1 MIFRYPIW
9 AVAFLVACSNQG
21 GAAPEST
28 KDDTGS
34 QHGRRETEAPPV
46 ASPFGLARTVDQ
58 ARYTADVA
66 TIAKERTPNNPQW
79 QSVQDLCATRF
90 EQYGFTVER
99 RHYATG
105 TNVVGVKTGT
115 SEQDKAHQIIV
126 GAHYDSV
133 ANCPGADDNASGV
146 AGTLEAA
153 RVLSSASFP
162 RTLTLTCWDEEET
175 GYKGSTATAK
185 QSTQNHD
192 IIDAVFDFEMIAFKS
207 DAENSQ
213 TFPVGIE
220 LVAPLQA
227 QWLKANKNR
236 GNFIAT
242 FGNPGTEHALEV
254 FSVYAQKVGVPNL
267 ATGLTPLGMLN
278 PLLGDLRRSDH
289 GPYWTEG
296 YPAVMVTD
304 TANFRNPAYHCLNGT
319 VDDTSRLNFEFATQ
333 VVKSV
338 VAASAEMLGLPRDI

>member
-1 MIFRYPIW
+1 MIFRHPIW
-9 AVAFLVACSNQG
+9 FVALLAACSSQG
-21 GAAPEST
+21 GTGSDGT
-28 KDDTGS
+28 KDPGS
-34 QHGRRETEAPPV
+34 REQAGSGTDAPPA
-46 ASPFGLARTVDQ
+46 ASPFALAQSVDR
-58 ARYTADVA
+58 ARYTADLTA
-66 TIAKERTPNNPQW
+66 IAKERTPQNSQW

-90 EQYGFTVER
+90 AQYGFTVER
-99 RHYATG
+99 RHYASG
-105 TNVVGVKTGT
+105 VNVVGVKPGT
-115 SEQDKAHQIIV
+115 SATDKAHQIIV

-133 ANCPGADDNASGV
+133 ANCPGADDNGSGV
-146 AGTLEAA
+146 AGTLEVA
-153 RVLSSASFP
+153 RVLGQASFP
-162 RTLTLTCWDEEET
+162 RTLTLMCWDEEES
-175 GYKGSTATAK
+175 GYKGSTSTAK
-185 QSTQNHD
+185 QSSQGHD
-192 IIDAVFDFEMIAFKS
+192 IIDAVFDFEMIAFKN

-213 TFPVGIE
+213 QFPTGIE
-220 LVAPLQA
+220 LVAPQQA

-242 FGNPGTEHALEV
+242 FGNPGTENALNV
-254 FSVYAQKVGVPNL
+254 FAVYAQKVGVLNL

-319 VDDTSRLNFEFATQ
+319 VDDLSQLNFEFATQ

-338 VAASAEMLGLPRDI
+338 VGASAEMLGLPRDI